1 MTRFII
7 ERDVLIPMRD
17 GTRLCADI
25 YRPETPQPVP
35 AILSRTPYNKDNKF
49 SPNMHEFAIDAVRA
63 VEAGFAVVFQDVR
76 GRYKSEGD
84 FYPFRHEMDDGFD
97 TVQWVAAQPWCSGS
111 VGMSGGSYLGATQL
125 LAART
130 RPPALKAIVPF
141 ITGSDYYEGWTYQGG
156 AFQLGFVLTWLTAI
170 LAPNAMQRKPHLTAP
185 LGQFVDNL
193 AEMFHRWC
201 ADQPLPAPL
210 DALLPYYAD
219 WLAHSQSDAY
229 WQAWAINRHYEDIQ
243 TPALH
248 IGGWYDLFIGGTLE
262 NYQGLRARAGSS
274 AARDG
279 QYLIV
284 GPWAHGEKS
293 GTYAEY
299 AHGSAANIEAVDT
312 TAWQID
318 FFRRTLGLDPQAL
331 AQRARVRLF
340 VMGINQWRDED
351 DYPLARAHEQ
361 RYFLTNGGLRLTGE
375 AGAVMEFVSDPAD
388 PMPTMGGPTFLPG
401 LNISLNAGPRDNR
414 AVLERSDVLS
424 FFSDVLDE
432 PLEVTGPIRAE
443 LRVSCDAPRYDVVV
457 RLCDV
462 HPDGRL
468 RLLCEGIAR
477 INAPAVGE
485 DQEVVVDVGHTS
497 NVFFAGH
504 RVGVLVTGAS
514 FPRFDLA
521 LSQAARCRLLG
532 PSALLLPCVSP
543 RG

>member
-63 VEAGFAVVFQDVR
+63 VEVGFAVVFQDVR

-84 FYPFRHEMDDGFD
+84 FYPFRHEMD
-97 TVQWVAAQPWCSGS
+97 
-111 VGMSGGSYLGATQL
+111 
-125 LAART
+125 
-130 RPPALKAIVPF
+130 
-141 ITGSDYYEGWTYQGG
+141 
-156 AFQLGFVLTWLTAI
+156 
-170 LAPNAMQRKPHLTAP
+170 
-185 LGQFVDNL
+185 
-193 AEMFHRWC
+193 
-201 ADQPLPAPL
+201 
-210 DALLPYYAD
+210 
-219 WLAHSQSDAY
+219 
-229 WQAWAINRHYEDIQ
+229 
-243 TPALH
+243 
-248 IGGWYDLFIGGTLE
+248 GGTLE

-318 FFRRTLGLDPQAL
+318 FFRCMLGLDQQAL

-361 RYFLTNGGLRLTGE
+361 RYFLTNDGLRLTGE
-375 AGAVMEFVSDPAD
+375 AGSVMEFVSDPAD

-414 AVLERSDVLS
+414 AVLERSDVLRV
-424 FFSDVLDE
+424 FSDVLDE

-468 RLLCEGIAR
+468 RLLCEGIIR

-497 NVFFAGH
+497 NVFLAGH

-514 FPRFDLA
+514 FPRFDVT
-521 LSQAARCRLLG
+521 LSQPARCRLLSS
-532 PSALLLPCVSP
+532 SALLLPCVSP